1 MSVVLFECETW
12 SLILREERSVVMFEN
27 RLLRRIFGS
36 KRDEITRK
44 WRKLNNEELNALYS
58 LSNIVQV
65 IKWRR
70 MRWAGHIARMG
81 KRSVVYRVFWGNL
94 RERTTWETQS

>member
-81 KRSVVYRVFWGNL
+81 
-94 RERTTWETQS
+94 REVSCTGFSGET